1 MNNIMNIT
9 YIGFFA
15 GIHGVGAVTALEIL
29 ASFSSSQQIES
40 TLSAVLSTL
49 VKFRDWW
56 QAHKTSNLPI
66 GSSARLALLKKLKN
80 IDLHEGFP
88 SMSVIEAYM
97 TPKVDDNRD
106 SFSWGSPDVE
116 SIREFTRKSF
126 GWTRSKTDDILMPVI
141 KKINEK
147 KIQGSIRNYFT
158 SKSAVRVQ
166 QPQVSKRVQKA
177 IDKMSGGVDEETSE
191 NPNRVVRRTRNKA
204 TEAEADE
211 TKSARPKS
219 GKQKASATTAKDS
232 FDVASTSKAK
242 SKSHKTA
249 CIPDTREIIPQR
261 ERDFEQMRQNKAKAV
276 EVLKASAKA
285 KTFK

>member
-1 MNNIMNIT
+1 M
-9 YIGFFA
+9 
-15 GIHGVGAVTALEIL
+15 TALEIL
-29 ASFSSSQQIES
+29 ASFSSSQQMDS
-40 TLSAVLSTL
+40 NSSAVLSTL

-88 SMSVIEAYM
+88 SISVIEAYM

-126 GWTRSKTDDILMPVI
+126 GWTTSKTDDILMPVI

-158 SKSAVRVQ
+158 SKSALKVQ

-177 IDKMSGGVDEETSE
+177 IDKMSGDVEEETSE
-191 NPNRVVRRTRNKA
+191 NPKRVVRRTRNKPM
-204 TEAEADE
+204 EAEAD
-211 TKSARPKS
+211 KALVVRPKR
-219 GKQKASATTAKDS
+219 GKRKAAATTEKDS
-232 FDVASTSKAK
+232 FEEASTSIAAP
-242 SKSHKTA
+242 KTA
-249 CIPDTREIIPQR
+249 KTARIPNTKEIIPQR
-261 ERDFEQMRQNKAKAV
+261 ERDLEQMRQNKLKAA
-276 EVLKASAKA
+276 EVLKASGKA
-285 KTFK
+285 KSLK

>member
-1 MNNIMNIT
+1 MSF
-9 YIGFFA
+9 FFA
-15 GIHGVGAVTALEIL
+15 GIHGVGTVTALEIL
-29 ASFSSSQQIES
+29 ASFSSSQQLDS
-40 TLSAVLSTL
+40 NASAVLSTL

-88 SMSVIEAYM
+88 SISVIEAYM

-126 GWTRSKTDDILMPVI
+126 GWTTSKTDDILMPVI

-158 SKSAVRVQ
+158 SKSALKVQ

-177 IDKMSGGVDEETSE
+177 IDKMSGGVEEETSE
-191 NPNRVVRRTRNKA
+191 TPKRVVRRTRNKP
-204 TEAEADE
+204 TEAEAD
-211 TKSARPKS
+211 KALVSRPKR
-219 GKQKASATTAKDS
+219 GKRKAAATTVKDS
-232 FDVASTSKAK
+232 VEEASTSIAAPKPA
-242 SKSHKTA
+242 KTA
-249 CIPDTREIIPQR
+249 RIPNTREIIPQR
-261 ERDFEQMRQNKAKAV
+261 ERDLEQMRQNKLKAA
-276 EVLKASAKA
+276 EVLKASGEAKS
-285 KTFK
+285 FK

>member
-1 MNNIMNIT
+1 M
-9 YIGFFA
+9 
-15 GIHGVGAVTALEIL
+15 
-29 ASFSSSQQIES
+29 
-40 TLSAVLSTL
+40 LSTL

-158 SKSAVRVQ
+158 SKSALRVQ

-177 IDKMSGGVDEETSE
+177 IDKMSGEAEEETSE
-191 NPNRVVRRTRNKA
+191 KPSRVVRRTRNKA
-204 TEAEADE
+204 AEAEEDE
-211 TKSARPKS
+211 TKSARPKR
-219 GKQKASATTAKDS
+219 GKRKASVTTAKDS
-232 FDVASTSKAK
+232 CDEASTSTTT
-242 SKSHKTA
+242 SKSNKYT
-249 CIPDTREIIPQR
+249 CIPTTREIIPQR
-261 ERDFEQMRQNKAKAV
+261 ERDIEQMRQDRKSV
-276 EVLKASAKA
+276 V
-285 KTFK
+285 

>member
-9 YIGFFA
+9 FIGFFA

-29 ASFSSSQQIES
+29 ASFSTSQQIES
-40 TLSAVLSTL
+40 TSSAVLSTL

-126 GWTRSKTDDILMPVI
+126 GWTTSKTDDILMPVI

-158 SKSAVRVQ
+158 SKSALKVQ

-177 IDKMSGGVDEETSE
+177 IDKMSGGADEETSE
-191 NPNRVVRRTRNKA
+191 KPNRVVRRTRNKA
-204 TEAEADE
+204 
-211 TKSARPKS
+211 
-219 GKQKASATTAKDS
+219 SATTAKDS
-232 FDVASTSKAK
+232 FDEASTSKTQ

-249 CIPDTREIIPQR
+249 CIPNTREMIPQR
-261 ERDFEQMRQNKAKAV
+261 ERDFEQMRQNKAKAA

>member
-1 MNNIMNIT
+1 M
-9 YIGFFA
+9 
-15 GIHGVGAVTALEIL
+15 TALEIL
-29 ASFSSSQQIES
+29 ASFSTSQQTDS
-40 TLSAVLSTL
+40 NSSAVLSTL

-80 IDLHEGFP
+80 IDLHDGFP

-97 TPKVDDNRD
+97 TPKVDDNSD

-126 GWTRSKTDDILMPVI
+126 GWTTSKTDDILMPVI

-147 KIQGSIRNYFT
+147 KIQGSIRNYFS
-158 SKSAVRVQ
+158 SKSALRVQ

-177 IDKMSGGVDEETSE
+177 IDKLSGGAEEETPE
-191 NPNRVVRRTRNKA
+191 KLKRVVRRTRKKPKEEESDEALVSRPQRGKRKA
-204 TEAEADE
+204 AVTTLKGSFEEAP
-211 TKSARPKS
+211 TSIVTPKL
-219 GKQKASATTAKDS
+219 A
-232 FDVASTSKAK
+232 
-242 SKSHKTA
+242 KTA
-249 CIPDTREIIPQR
+249 CIPNTREIIPQR
-261 ERDFEQMRQNKAKAV
+261 ERDFEQIRQNKVKAA
-276 EVLKASAKA
+276 EILKASTKG